1 MQVVKVITASGTFVE
16 DGLVIVAMVVL
27 EEALGIWFAIDAEKN
42 ISVKSKQQQERRYFH
57 LFLFFFWLSVC
68 LVALCSQLENKARPV

>member
-1 MQVVKVITASGTFVE
+1 MQVAKVITASGTFVE

-57 LFLFFFWLSVC
+57 LFLTC
-68 LVALCSQLENKARPV
+68 LALYLLNSTVFTT

>member
-1 MQVVKVITASGTFVE
+1 MQVAKVITASGTFVE

-27 EEALGIWFAIDAEKN
+27 EEALGIWFVIDAEKN

-57 LFLFFFWLSVC
+57 LFLTC
-68 LVALCSQLENKARPV
+68 LALFLLNSTVFTT